1 MTLHANAVYVRRS
14 GLEEKRGEDM
24 SDTENSG
31 NAGTNP
37 RSLLCGWAN
46 KQDAW
51 IRKVTELVIVT
62 GRRLTWTPDWLSVS
76 GRLVVECPPG
86 VGHLGG
92 CPVGE
97 P

>member
-1 MTLHANAVYVRRS
+1 MISLPALNSFFAVTQHSS
-14 GLEEKRGEDM
+14 GDCSIKLFQLAPSSPDR
-24 SDTENSG
+24 
-31 NAGTNP
+31 
-37 RSLLCGWAN
+37 
-46 KQDAW
+46 
-51 IRKVTELVIVT
+51 V
-62 GRRLTWTPDWLSVS
+62 TWTPDWLSVS

>member
-1 MTLHANAVYVRRS
+1 MVAPMVVIRRRIFVVAIS
-14 GLEEKRGEDM
+14 VPFLPGV
-24 SDTENSG
+24 
-31 NAGTNP
+31 A
-37 RSLLCGWAN
+37 LC
-46 KQDAW
+46 DAY
-51 IRKVTELVIVT
+51 E
-62 GRRLTWTPDWLSVS
+62 GMTWTPDWLSVS

>member
-1 MTLHANAVYVRRS
+1 MESTGNFGRDS
-14 GLEEKRGEDM
+14 RGAHKQATGEPN
-24 SDTENSG
+24 NS
-31 NAGTNP
+31 P
-37 RSLLCGWAN
+37 HP
-46 KQDAW
+46 
-51 IRKVTELVIVT
+51 
-62 GRRLTWTPDWLSVS
+62 LTWTPDWLSVS